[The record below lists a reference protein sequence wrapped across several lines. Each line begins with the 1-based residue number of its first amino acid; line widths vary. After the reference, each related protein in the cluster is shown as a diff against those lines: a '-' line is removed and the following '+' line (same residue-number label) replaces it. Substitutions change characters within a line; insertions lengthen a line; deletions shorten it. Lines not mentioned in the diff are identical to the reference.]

1 MIPKAFV
8 LGWPVT
14 HSRSPLIHRFWLRRH
29 GIEGDYV
36 RQAVPQDA
44 VEKFLRGLTTSDFVG
59 GNVTVPHKEAA
70 FATCDEL
77 TEVARRL
84 GAVNTLWREGER
96 LCGDNTDV
104 HGFSAN
110 LDEGATQWRE
120 GAVALV
126 LGAGGAS
133 RAVLQ
138 AVMDAGYRE
147 IVVLN
152 RTVERAEGLAR
163 RFGDGVHAAGLNSL
177 SEHLPR
183 ADLIVNATAA
193 GLAGGEGL
201 AVDWS
206 AANGAAVVTDL
217 VYVPLQTPFLQGA
230 AGRGLSTV
238 DGLGMLLHQAAPGF
252 ERWFGIRP
260 RVDAELRAAVL
271 ADLAG

>member
-110 LDEGATQWRE
+110 LDEGA
-120 GAVALV
+120 
-126 LGAGGAS
+126 
-133 RAVLQ
+133 
-138 AVMDAGYRE
+138 
-147 IVVLN
+147 
-152 RTVERAEGLAR
+152 
-163 RFGDGVHAAGLNSL
+163 
-177 SEHLPR
+177 PR
-183 ADLIVNATAA
+183 M
-193 GLAGGEGL
+193 
-201 AVDWS
+201 
-206 AANGAAVVTDL
+206 
-217 VYVPLQTPFLQGA
+217 
-230 AGRGLSTV
+230 AGRGRSLLC
-238 DGLGMLLHQAAPGF
+238 LGQEVRPAPSS
-252 ERWFGIRP
+252 RP
-260 RVDAELRAAVL
+260 
-271 ADLAG
+271 